1 MPKKKSP
8 KKKKLSKI
16 KAREILLST
25 LKENFGDR
33 KEQTRRVGDPPVSVV
48 IPGFPKRV
56 KVSHRF
62 KEDLGLDSLDL
73 TELAMDAEEKYSEYM
88 GGNEIFFDAEDIKS
102 ISTVGDAIDFF
113 VKAVNE
119 RAYMT
124 KEEYEKKIKEKF
136 NFSDMGIKEKNEL

>member
-1 MPKKKSP
+1 
-8 KKKKLSKI
+8 
-16 KAREILLST
+16 
-25 LKENFGDR
+25 
-33 KEQTRRVGDPPVSVV
+33 
-48 IPGFPKRV
+48 
-56 KVSHRF
+56 
-62 KEDLGLDSLDL
+62 
-73 TELAMDAEEKYSEYM
+73 M